1 MEKLEYNII
10 GSGSSG
16 NCVRIENV
24 MIDCGLPYSKIKND
38 LYDTDYLLLTHRHTD
53 HINKATFNK
62 IRLEFPN
69 ITVIANYEVAFRYD
83 VDIICMEGQPF
94 TVGEYVFTPFS
105 GEHNV
110 LVYGYTW
117 KCKGNDVI
125 YATDMNNF
133 DNAPDQKYD
142 YLFLESNH
150 DEHKLN
156 AVRNAGRDYGYN
168 IYLAAKRHCS
178 MQKSWAYY
186 FTHRRDK
193 KSVYVELHK
202 SERFY

>member
-1 MEKLEYNII
+1 MNKLDYNII

-24 MIDCGLPYSKIKND
+24 MIDCGLPYAKIKND
-38 LYDTDYLLLTHRHTD
+38 LYNTDYLLITHKHTD
-53 HINKATFNK
+53 HLNLATFNK
-62 IRLEFPN
+62 IRREFPN
-69 ITVIANYEVAFRYD
+69 ITVISNYEVAFKVEVD
-83 VDIICMEGQPF
+83 VIMAEHQTLQVGAYEF
-94 TVGEYVFTPFS
+94 TSFPGKHDVVTF
-105 GEHNV
+105 
-110 LVYGYTW
+110 GYTW
-117 KCKGNDVI
+117 QCNGNDII
-125 YATDMNNF
+125 YATDMTNF

-156 AVRNAGRDYGYN
+156 AVKNSTHKYGYN
-168 IYLAAKRHCS
+168 VYKAGKRHCS

-186 FTHRRDK
+186 FTHRKSDE
-193 KSVYVELHK
+193 SVYIELHK